1 MPDSRSPSTVRR
13 PRLSRRLTAAAT
25 AVAAAT
31 ILAACGSSDSESTEA
46 AGAKT
51 DVGPASFLKY
61 VAGGY
66 NDEVGDAFVAAA
78 KQLGLDANTSD
89 GKGDANTQLQS
100 FNQALVK
107 GNSGVGANFVD
118 GMNIDNMA
126 RQAEQNGTFLVGSW
140 SVPPYFTPFATSD
153 AYTYISPDDYRGAY
167 RTAETLVEAL
177 DGKGTI
183 VLARGPQSNT
193 TDVNRGA
200 ALEAVLKKHPGIKV
214 AGQLY
219 TDWSAEEG
227 ERVTSSL
234 LARYPDTAAVW
245 AADDH
250 IATGSIAAIKAVG
263 KTPGKDI
270 LVVGHNGNPDAIR
283 RVKEG
288 TQLASSSTIPSYL
301 GFAMA
306 VQILDRANG
315 WKPEAGDRMLV
326 WEPVVVTADN
336 VDAYIARFIDQPA
349 DKQFDARKMS
359 RTLSPDDWTTELRLY
374 PLNPDEH
381 WAGTKKP
388 KDFEYP
394 EAYLQ
399 AKADGTFDRAEEAY
413 AKRAAGDVLGATR

>member
-1 MPDSRSPSTVRR
+1 MPESRSLPTVRR
-13 PRLSRRLTAAAT
+13 RRIPRRLGAAAT
-25 AVAAAT
+25 ALVAAT
-31 ILAACGSSDSESTEA
+31 VLAACGSSDSDTTETT
-46 AGAKT
+46 GAKT

-66 NDEVGDAFVAAA
+66 NDEVADAFVAAS
-78 KQLGLDANTSD
+78 KQLGLDANSSD
-89 GKGDANTQLQS
+89 GKGDANTQLQA

-167 RTAETLVEAL
+167 RTAETLVEAIG
-177 DGKGTI
+177 GKGTI

-200 ALEAVLKKHPGIKV
+200 ALEAVLKKHPDVKI

-219 TDWSAEEG
+219 TDWSAEQG
-227 ERVTSSL
+227 EKVTSSL
-234 LARYPDTAAVW
+234 LARYPDTVAVW

-250 IATGSIAAIKAVG
+250 IATGSIAAVKAVG
-263 KTPGKDI
+263 KVPGKDI
-270 LVVGHNGNPDAIR
+270 LVVGHNGNPEAIE
-283 RVKEG
+283 RVKAG

-301 GFAMA
+301 GFAIA

-326 WEPVVVTADN
+326 WEPIVVTADN
-336 VDAYIARFIDQPA
+336 VDAYTERFIDQPA

-359 RTLSPDDWTTELRLY
+359 RTLSPDDWDTGVRLY

-388 KDFEYP
+388 KDFAYP
-394 EAYLQ
+394 DAYLKAQ
-399 AKADGTFDRAEEAY
+399 ADGTFDRAKEAY
-413 AKRAAGDVLGATR
+413 AKRADGDVLGATR